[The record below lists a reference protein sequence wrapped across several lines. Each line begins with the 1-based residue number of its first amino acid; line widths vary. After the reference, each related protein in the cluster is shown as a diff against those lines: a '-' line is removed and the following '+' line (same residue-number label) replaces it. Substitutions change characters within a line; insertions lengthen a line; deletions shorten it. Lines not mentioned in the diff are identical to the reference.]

1 MDLIRTAS
9 DAHATEA
16 NAKRIASG
24 AKRPQGEPKATP
36 NRSQTD
42 RKPIRART
50 ASPMKLSP
58 QHPPG
63 RSNRKALAFA
73 DEIARLVAE
82 GYSGPAIRCALADAG
97 VTVSKSTVQREVTR
111 ARARRQ
117 PGRRAPDASGTSGGP
132 RARSPAPPS
141 PPVSASPVTVQAEPP
156 PRTGREIAEDFF
168 RGRIDNPL
176 IRARSSP

>member
-1 MDLIRTAS
+1 MRPKNGPHPHRKRRDANDVNQERTAS
-9 DAHATEA
+9 GEI
-16 NAKRIASG
+16 RIQSD
-24 AKRPQGEPKATP
+24 PKATP
-36 NRSQTD
+36 KRSQRDPKAFQT
-42 RKPIRART
+42 RP
-50 ASPMKLSP
+50 ASAMKLSP

-63 RSNRKALAFA
+63 RSNRKALSFA

-82 GYSGPAIRCALADAG
+82 GYSCTAIRCALADAG

-117 PGRRAPDASGTSGGP
+117 PSRRAPDASGTSSGP
-132 RARSPAPPS
+132 PARSPAPTS
-141 PPVSASPVTVQAEPP
+141 ALVSAPAEST

-176 IRARSSP
+176 VRARSNP